1 MFRNLLPIAVVA
13 CGLMLSVVWGA
24 FLGFEFLR
32 VIESL
37 L

>member
-13 CGLMLSVVWGA
+13 CGLMLCVVWVA

-32 VIESL
+32 VVEYL